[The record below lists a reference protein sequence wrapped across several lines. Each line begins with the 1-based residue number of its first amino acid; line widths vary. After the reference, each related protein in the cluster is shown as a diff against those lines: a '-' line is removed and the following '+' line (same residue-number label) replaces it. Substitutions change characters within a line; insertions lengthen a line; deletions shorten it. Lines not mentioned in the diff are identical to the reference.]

1 MKTTK
6 YALGLLAL
14 VALLSTAA
22 TGFCAAEK
30 IKWYGYEEGLAIG
43 AQEGKKL
50 FVHFYTDWCGY
61 CDKMEKETFSDA
73 SIASYLNR
81 YFISVRVNSEKQ
93 KEVAAQFS
101 VRGVPVTWFVSEVN
115 ERISS
120 LPGFI
125 DRDMMIR
132 ILKYIKTDSYKT
144 MTFKE
149 FSQTL

>member
-1 MKTTK
+1 MKITQYAAGLITLFVILGTT
-6 YALGLLAL
+6 
-14 VALLSTAA
+14 TM
-22 TGFCAAEK
+22 GFGAAEK
-30 IKWYGYEEGLAIG
+30 IKWHGYEEGVALG
-43 AQEGKKL
+43 DQEGKKL

-93 KEVAAQFS
+93 QNVAAQFA

-120 LPGFI
+120 LPGYI
-125 DRDMMIR
+125 DRDMLIR
-132 ILKYIKTDSYKT
+132 ILKFIKTDAYKT